1 MKHPGG
7 PAIQILGQQESHRS
21 LQLEVKESGGR
32 EGGRDT
38 YYESGIGQVLMN
50 PTVREDWGGASV
62 SEHWSSQR
70 ASSRGKVSEQGLL
83 QHRAQQVLSKTQ
95 ARNRAICPAHSLLT
109 DLGPTHR
116 LCYPFSVLLMQGKDT
131 NCLGPAYSSGKQPV
145 VARMEVKEPTLQALP
160 ASEQVHSP
168 WSCPSVPPGTE
179 V

>member
-1 MKHPGG
+1 MSSSLWYSLSQVKHPGG
-7 PAIQILGQQESHRS
+7 PASFQSWVNRRATDLYSWKS
-21 LQLEVKESGGR
+21 KNP

-83 QHRAQQVLSKTQ
+83 QHRAQQALSKTQ

-131 NCLGPAYSSGKQPV
+131 NCLGPAYSPGK
-145 VARMEVKEPTLQALP
+145 
-160 ASEQVHSP
+160 
-168 WSCPSVPPGTE
+168 
-179 V
+179 